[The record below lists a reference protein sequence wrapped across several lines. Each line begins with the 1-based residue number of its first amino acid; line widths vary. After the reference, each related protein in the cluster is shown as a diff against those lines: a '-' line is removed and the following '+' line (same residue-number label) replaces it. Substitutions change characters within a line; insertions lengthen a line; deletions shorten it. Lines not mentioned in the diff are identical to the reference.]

1 MPNFAAW
8 SHENLAKFAEEAYA
22 RIKQQQEA
30 LEQSRL
36 DLKDAM
42 KLVRDK
48 LTKNENHS
56 HIQ

>member
-1 MPNFAAW
+1 MPNVAAW